1 MPEKKTL
8 AQGQRKTLQCKIANS
23 KYQDSCC
30 IQIGTFRRR
39 WKVFFI
45 CQNFYIEIL
54 KSAYGNEATGS
65 NAAILQKESVIV
77 KKVPTVRRKLSKKK
91 RKHLEKLIDQKEKK
105 AQRGEL
111 LERLAKLQ
119 VPTSELEKYKSIAH
133 LGTNH
138 THKALA
144 KLPDKNFTNKVN
156 TIKGRKRKIDEK
168 TDSVENEAALSS
180 SDEEMSEEEERIAE
194 VVQEIENA
202 EKEEE
207 EEPTVWDFNLL
218 LYLCVILNNGI
229 FLMRIVLDSSFFFRS
244 FLFKGKKMTV

>member
-1 MPEKKTL
+1 MPTKTQ
-8 AQGQRKTLQCKIANS
+8 AKGQRKAFQCKIANS
-23 KYQDSCC
+23 KHSDSCC

-39 WKVFFI
+39 WKVSFLFLTI
-45 CQNFYIEIL
+45 VFWNL
-54 KSAYGNEATGS
+54 KSAYGNETTGS

-77 KKVPTVRRKLSKKK
+77 KKAPTVRRKLSKKK

-168 TDSVENEAALSS
+168 TENVENEAVSSS
-180 SDEEMSEEEERIAE
+180 SDEEMSEKEEKE
-194 VVQEIENA
+194 VENAQKIEND
-202 EKEEE
+202 KKEE
-207 EEPTVWDFNLL
+207 EEPTVWDFNFF
-218 LYLCVILNNGI
+218 YLCSRL
-229 FLMRIVLDSSFFFRS
+229 
-244 FLFKGKKMTV
+244 